1 MLAKPSLDLGPPIP
15 TRIDLCQTSVRML
28 SASSST
34 SARLFTVQTKARG
47 VSLRDDAQI
56 DIPLICGAMYPCSNP
71 ELVAAVSEAGG
82 IGIVQ
87 PLSLVFVHKYKFR
100 KGLQYI
106 KSLTDKPIGLNIITE
121 KSSKKYQERMSEW
134 LDIALEE
141 GVRFFV
147 TSLGNPRWVVE
158 RVTPFGGIVYHDVTA
173 RKWAQKA
180 VEAGAK
186 GLILVNR
193 RAGGHAGPTYAK
205 ELYDS
210 MSDLGLPLIC
220 AGGISTP
227 EDFLKV
233 LAMGYEGV
241 QMGTRFIA
249 TAECTA
255 HEDYKRA
262 IVEAKAEDIV
272 LTEKI
277 SGVPVAVIKTP
288 YIERIGTKANW
299 LARWLLRHP
308 RFKHWMRALYSLIA
322 AWQLRKAST
331 EGAGYKDYWQAG
343 QSVDGVD
350 EVERA
355 GAIVERFGKALESI
369 VKT

>member
-1 MLAKPSLDLGPPIP
+1 MKLQEHAGIEVP
-15 TRIDLCQTSVRML
+15 M
-28 SASSST
+28 
-34 SARLFTVQTKARG
+34 
-47 VSLRDDAQI
+47 
-56 DIPLICGAMYPCSNP
+56 ICGAMYPCSNP

-82 IGIVQ
+82 LGIIQ
-87 PLSLVFVHKYKFR
+87 PLSLVFVHRYDFR
-100 KGLQYI
+100 EGLQKI
-106 KSLTDKPIGLNIITE
+106 KSLTDKPVGFNVITE

-158 RVTPFGGIVYHDVTA
+158 RVKPYGGVVYHDVTE

-180 VEAGAK
+180 LEAGAH
-186 GLILVNR
+186 GLICVNR
-193 RAGGHAGPTYAK
+193 RAGGHAGAK
-205 ELYDS
+205 SAQQLYDE
-210 MSDLGLPLIC
+210 MADLGLPLVC

-227 EDFLKV
+227 EEFLKV
-233 LAMGYEGV
+233 LAIGYEGV

-249 TAECTA
+249 TEECNA

-262 IVEAKAEDIV
+262 IVGAKAEDIV

-308 RFKHWMRALYSLIA
+308 RFKHWMRALYSLLA
-322 AWQLRKAST
+322 VWQLKRASV

-343 QSVDGVD
+343 KSVDGV
-350 EVERA
+350 ERIEPA
-355 GAIVERFGKALESI
+355 GDIVRRFGKALTEVTRREPAPDGPTS
-369 VKT
+369 